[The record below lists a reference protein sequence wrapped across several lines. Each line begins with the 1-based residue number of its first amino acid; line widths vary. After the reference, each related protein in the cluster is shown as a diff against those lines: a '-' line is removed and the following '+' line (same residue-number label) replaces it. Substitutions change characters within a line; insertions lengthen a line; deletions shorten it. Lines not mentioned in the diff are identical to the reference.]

1 MFNKYI
7 YRIIFSAMS
16 HDQFMQYISHLCIC
30 TLCIM
35 HYKTEYIMENLF
47 YHIEID
53 VVAMH
58 QNKVISQKPYN
69 IFGGVS

>member
-1 MFNKYI
+1 
-7 YRIIFSAMS
+7 
-16 HDQFMQYISHLCIC
+16 
-30 TLCIM
+30 M